1 MLEIATEFTRPEE
14 ATTGATNITWGNEV
28 QPETAYMQGWAL
40 ASLTLAFM
48 CICLV
53 LAIDNTILGSYFP
66 NSGDG
71 SIRPDCYTQR
81 RRYPISQATSTA

>member
-1 MLEIATEFTRPEE
+1 MVEIATELTRPDE
-14 ATTGATNITWGNEV
+14 ATTGSTNTKENEE
-28 QPETAYMQGWAL
+28 QSETGYMQGWAL

-53 LAIDNTILGSYFP
+53 LAIDNTILGSYFR
-66 NSGDG
+66 NYGDG